1 MIREAKDI
9 NFSTTGRQPS
19 EKEFEKV
26 SEWIRLRKE
35 KLKKKQSAAKKEK
48 QKN

>member
-19 EKEFEKV
+19 EEEFQKV
-26 SEWIRLRKE
+26 SEWIKLRKE
-35 KLKKKQSAAKKEK
+35 KLKKKESRVKKEK
-48 QKN
+48 QKA